1 MRPRP
6 RAWVMRAEGVGWASR
21 DWNWGSAS
29 GTAHDMAM
37 ALREKLRVHPDPN
50 TDPNP
55 EPPTLTLALTLPPP
69 TYTQQKTKK
78 SRLSWAERVVRG
90 EVDMLEVTL
99 ALGLRIQHAARAGMD
114 GDGAGWNLMMNLAA
128 CIYEDDDV
136 ALHVD
141 LKRLVGALMVDDRSR
156 ALADESVYAAALV
169 ALGAMGF
176 YESGL

>member
-37 ALREKLRVHPDPN
+37 ALREKLR
-50 TDPNP
+50 
-55 EPPTLTLALTLPPP
+55 
-69 TYTQQKTKK
+69 TKK